1 MSNRLK
7 EVFTNQEILYKGKIS
22 FKDKKAYDEFIGALR
37 SVQEEGKTIKVD
49 GITCIEASAQNGNS
63 LYPIFE
69 QKKISDAMISLPKEK
84 VTFHVD
90 TETGTKEINF
100 SRFYTKGSTV
110 LETEQDE
117 IVYLK
122 ITIEPE
128 TGRSRIIY
136 RAQPERAKSIAEII
150 DYYGIVVAYFNK
162 LFKQPIE
169 TMKEDVSIEE
179 WDSIRSMQ
187 NYFEK
192 AVKLYKK
199 LYFLEQQLKITVEPS
214 KLQQDE
220 DESWMNT
227 EELYII
233 LNKKMP
239 IRLNVK
245 SMEIKSKDLK
255 ISEQTKNIKVGTA
268 LEVAYIKK
276 KIFYLWG
283 NIVEL
288 YTSNLLMNAIV
299 KEFAELEDGTTKIS
313 YGEEDS
319 RPMFVVYKGFITE
332 MEVENEMK
340 DIMKNREMYVNAKR
354 LGEYLTEER

>member
-7 EVFTNQEILYKGKIS
+7 DIFTNREISYKGKIS
-22 FKDKKAYDEFIGALR
+22 FKDKKSYDEFIGALK

-49 GITCIEASAQNGNS
+49 GITCIEASTQNGNG

-69 QKKISDAMISLPKEK
+69 QRKIADAMISIPKEK

-90 TETGTKEINF
+90 TETGIKDINF
-100 SRFYTKGSTV
+100 SRFHTKGSTV
-110 LETEQDE
+110 LETEQDG

-122 ITIEPE
+122 IIVEHE

-150 DYYGIVVAYFNK
+150 DYYGMVVAFFNR

-169 TMKEDVSIEE
+169 VMKEDMPIEE

-192 AVKLYKK
+192 AVELYKK
-199 LYFLEQQLKITVEPS
+199 LYFLKQKLKFTVEPS
-214 KLQQDE
+214 KLQQNE
-220 DESWMNT
+220 DESWINT

-255 ISEQTKNIKVGTA
+255 INEQTKNIKVGTA

-276 KIFYLWG
+276 KVFYLWG

-299 KEFAELEDGTTKIS
+299 KEIAELEDGTTKIL

-332 MEVENEMK
+332 SEAENEMK